1 MGNTDRAIAKW
12 RLAKHTA
19 TLTDKT
25 AGVILYAPNMIK
37 RLMMAKRASKLLPS
51 REATAALC
59 NCQNL
64 SHHMTICAAHNNK
77 LACNR
82 GKMNK

>member
-37 RLMMAKRASKLLPS
+37 RLNNGKKSVQAFTKQRGHCGIVHLPKSLASYD
-51 REATAALC
+51 
-59 NCQNL
+59 NL
-64 SHHMTICAAHNNK
+64 
-77 LACNR
+77 R
-82 GKMNK
+82 RPQ